1 MNGSNMSYYFMANIK
16 IKDTLEYQKYIDRAG
31 EIFAKF
37 NGSYLAVDNTPEL
50 IEGKW
55 NYTRA
60 VLIRFNNRDDFETW
74 YRSKE
79 YQEILKFRLSSS
91 ECDTILIQ
99 GRN

>member
-1 MNGSNMSYYFMANIK
+1 MANIR
-16 IKDTLEYQKYIDRAG
+16 IRDDLEYQKYIDGADK
-31 EIFAKF
+31 IFTKF
-37 NGSYLAVDNTPEL
+37 NGVYLAVDNTPEL
-50 IEGKW
+50 VEGNW
-55 NYTRA
+55 DYTRA